1 MVVAPTA
8 TETVVVLIAV
18 AVVVLVLI
26 RVVEVEVERHLV
38 QIGMEG
44 GGDFAVET
52 ASRSDSG
59 LLVVVVV
66 STQLRNELVN
76 EHTEDAE
83 TLTATPFDINPSENR
98 SPSIVQN

>member
-8 TETVVVLIAV
+8 AETVLVLIAV
-18 AVVVLVLI
+18 AVVVLVLV
-26 RVVEVEVERHLV
+26 RVLEVEVERHLV

-59 LLVVVVV
+59 LFVVVV

>member
-8 TETVVVLIAV
+8 TETVLVLIAV
-18 AVVVLVLI
+18 AVVVLVLV
-26 RVVEVEVERHLV
+26 RVLEVEVERHLV

-59 LLVVVVV
+59 LVVVVV